1 MMAKQ
6 ILFSLLF
13 FATTLH
19 AQHDSLPKPA
29 TLNRTQQIAA
39 TRQELLFSFQN
50 DDPASVALWRDSLM
64 RLEDSARA
72 GLVWDERWL
81 LYFWEESYGN
91 LFDEV
96 TRFDATERQRLA
108 DRAQPPADS
117 LFEVLDRTLYEAR
130 FQLYEKISRGFLT
143 EEEKQFALIELDYLL
158 RLNQSEIASGEWNKR
173 LDAFLKIHP
182 ASRFKSYI
190 EANLY
195 NPAKG
200 TPIRQVKTDR
210 GFSIELLFSGGQ
222 WRDQL
227 DRTLRTP
234 YGLDLGLAYTLK
246 RWNFGL
252 RCNFTFQKLNRS
264 VFENAFEWPQNDPTV
279 FIAPAL
285 ELGYHVLD
293 NRKIR
298 VFPSVLAG
306 VSILKPPG
314 TDEAEEDLPDY
325 YSDFFFARGF
335 LGAALTADVK
345 LKVFDSSDE
354 DYPEVSYIG
363 ARIRVGYNWL
373 NLGSANA
380 DLRGDMIYFAIGV
393 NLYGHSFD

>member
-1 MMAKQ
+1 MAKQ

-19 AQHDSLPKPA
+19 AQRDSLPKPA
-29 TLNRTQQIAA
+29 AMTRIQQIAT
-39 TRQELLFSFQN
+39 TRQELLISLQN

-64 RLEDSARA
+64 RMEDSTQAA
-72 GLVWDERWL
+72 LVWDERWL

-96 TRFDATERQRLA
+96 TRFDPPERQRLA
-108 DRAQPPADS
+108 DRQQPPADS
-117 LFEVLDRTLYEAR
+117 LFETLDRTLYEAR

-143 EEEKQFALIELDYLL
+143 EEEKQFALFQLDYLL
-158 RLNQSEIASGEWNKR
+158 RLNSSEITSGEWNKR
-173 LDAFLKIHP
+173 LDAFLKRHP
-182 ASRFKSYI
+182 ESRFKPYI
-190 EANLY
+190 ETNIY

-200 TPIRQVKTDR
+200 THVRQVKTDR
-210 GFSIELLFSGGQ
+210 GFSIELLFSSGR

-227 DRTLRTP
+227 ERSVRTP
-234 YGLDLGLAYTLK
+234 YGFDIGLAYTLK

-252 RCNFTFQKLNRS
+252 RSNFTFQKLNRS
-264 VFENAFEWPQNDPTV
+264 VFENAYEWPKNDPTV

-285 ELGYHVLD
+285 ELGYIMLD

-298 VFPSVLAG
+298 VFPTILAG

-314 TDEAEEDLPDY
+314 TDEEEEDPLPDY
-325 YSDFFFARGF
+325 YSDFFFAKGF

-345 LKVFDSSDE
+345 LKVFNSSDE
-354 DYPEVSYIG
+354 DYPEISYLS

-373 NLGSANA
+373 NFGSANA
-380 DLRGDMIYFAIGV
+380 DLRGDMIYFAVGV
-393 NLYGHSFD
+393 NLFGHSIE